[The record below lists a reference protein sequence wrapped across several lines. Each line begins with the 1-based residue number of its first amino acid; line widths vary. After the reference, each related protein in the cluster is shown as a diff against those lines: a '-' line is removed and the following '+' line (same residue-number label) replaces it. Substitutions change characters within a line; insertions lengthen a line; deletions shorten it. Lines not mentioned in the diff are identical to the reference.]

1 MKAPYV
7 ALSFITAVAVMAP
20 PRGSIA
26 ETVSSIPPGSF
37 VATAEPVYYD
47 NHAVYFYLYHWRYR
61 DARGWHFYDTEPALL
76 RDRRMHSPPARWFYG
91 DANETMASTAA
102 PGAP

>member
-26 ETVSSIPPGSF
+26 ETVSSIPPGS
-37 VATAEPVYYD
+37 
-47 NHAVYFYLYHWRYR
+47 
-61 DARGWHFYDTEPALL
+61 
-76 RDRRMHSPPARWFYG
+76 
-91 DANETMASTAA
+91 
-102 PGAP
+102 

>member
-1 MKAPYV
+1 MF
-7 ALSFITAVAVMAP
+7 ALLTRKGTP
-20 PRGSIA
+20 PFSAHAEASIHDFWA
-26 ETVSSIPPGSF
+26 YLRGSF